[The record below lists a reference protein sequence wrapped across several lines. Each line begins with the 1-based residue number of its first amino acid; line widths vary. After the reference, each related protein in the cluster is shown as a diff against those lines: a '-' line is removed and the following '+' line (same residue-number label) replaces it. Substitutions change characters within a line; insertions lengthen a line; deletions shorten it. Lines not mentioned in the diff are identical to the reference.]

1 MALSGCLALLPTQ
14 LPSLLPLPVDGRG
27 PALVDDGFV
36 AKGEP
41 NEVVLRVCMTF
52 ECERGAYEVAFVDI
66 HFLAHVAVEGVD
78 GMLVLADFDV
88 DVGQ

>member
-1 MALSGCLALLPTQ
+1 MALPGCFLRLPT
-14 LPSLLPLPVDGRG
+14 LLPVDGWG
-27 PALVDDGFV
+27 PALVDDSFI
-36 AKGEP
+36 AEGEAD
-41 NEVVLRVCMTF
+41 EVILRVCMSF
-52 ECERGAYEVAFVDI
+52 ECERGPYEVAFVDI